1 MTSKIGRMVVML
13 GFVMALGAGCDD
25 LDDELDHTPAAGL
38 GALIVENNTGSD
50 INLYLDGLSRG
61 QVDADDSLAIDLNPG
76 TYRVVLDEDDGDR
89 QYGADVDILEGR
101 LTVMRVYIQSGSY
114 SEYRVNTEFQ

>member
-1 MTSKIGRMVVML
+1 MMRKLSRMVVML
-13 GFVMALGAGCDD
+13 GFVMALGVGCDD
-25 LDDELDHTPAAGL
+25 LDGELDHTPAAGL

-61 QVDADDSLAIDLNPG
+61 QVDADESLPIDLNPG
-76 TYRVVLDEDDGDR
+76 TYRVVLDEEDGDR

-114 SEYRVNTEFQ
+114 TEYRVRTEFE